1 LNIPAATIGTPG
13 VVYAAGTSAN
23 YMRFNGNTTMNGDAL
38 FAGKVVI
45 NSLQFDTTGTVTMSN
60 GGAGG
65 GRALSGLQVQ
75 MQFAGATSGTVTK
88 GASILIQG
96 VYPNN
101 TAGTVTFTEYYGLRI
116 NDLLEWDTGTG
127 AGKIAMT
134 NKWAI
139 FQSGADD
146 RNYFNGL
153 MLLGST
159 TSTGER
165 LQVNGT
171 MKVTGATTI
180 SSTVKLSGLPTSA
193 TGLTAGD
200 IWNNAGVLNI
210 V

>member
-1 LNIPAATIGTPG
+1 
-13 VVYAAGTSAN
+13 
-23 YMRFNGNTTMNGDAL
+23 MRFNGNTTMNGDAL

-88 GASILIQG
+88 GASILVQG
-96 VYPNN
+96 AYPNN

-139 FQSGADD
+139 FQSGAND
-146 RNYFNGL
+146 RNHFNGAVL
-153 MLLGST
+153 IGTATVGGSK
-159 TSTGER
+159 
-165 LQVNGT
+165 L
-171 MKVTGATTI
+171 KV
-180 SSTVKLSGLPTSA
+180 SGLPTSA

-200 IWNNAGVLNI
+200 IWNNGGVLNI